1 APIASICNL
10 KFRSPEEKRMSKKL
24 LSLVLVGLLLNIV
37 GVIPAYASSKEETR
51 ARFAEKVKEGISK
64 LGTGPEA
71 RVEVKLRD
79 GRKLKGY
86 ISEAG
91 ENSFVIVDAKSGAA
105 STVPY
110 PQVKQ
115 VTGNNLS
122 KGAKIA
128 ITVGIV
134 VGLLFLLTVVIG
146 RT

>member
-1 APIASICNL
+1 
-10 KFRSPEEKRMSKKL
+10 MSRKL
-24 LSLVLVGLLLNIV
+24 VSLVLVGLLLNIV
-37 GVIPAYASSKEETR
+37 GAIPAYASSKEETR
-51 ARFAEKVKEGISK
+51 ARFAEKVKEGIGR

-79 GRKLKGY
+79 GKKLKGY

>member
-1 APIASICNL
+1 
-10 KFRSPEEKRMSKKL
+10 MSRKL
-24 LSLVLVGLLLNIV
+24 VSLVLVGWLLNIV
-37 GVIPAYASSKEETR
+37 GGIPAYASSKEETR
-51 ARFAEKVKEGISK
+51 ARFAEKVKEGIGR

-79 GRKLKGY
+79 GKKLKGY

>member
-1 APIASICNL
+1 MY
-10 KFRSPEEKRMSKKL
+10 RSLFMRVSVRRADCFDVQFEISLSGGKRMSKKL

-86 ISEAG
+86 ISETG
-91 ENSFVIVDAKSGAA
+91 ENSFVVVDAKSGVA
-105 STVPY
+105 STIPY
-110 PQVKQ
+110 PQVNQ
-115 VTGNNLS
+115 
-122 KGAKIA
+122 
-128 ITVGIV
+128 
-134 VGLLFLLTVVIG
+134 
-146 RT
+146 

>member
-1 APIASICNL
+1 
-10 KFRSPEEKRMSKKL
+10 MSRKL
-24 LSLVLVGLLLNIV
+24 VSLVLVGLLLNIV
-37 GVIPAYASSKEETR
+37 GAIPAYASSKEETR
-51 ARFAEKVKEGISK
+51 ARFAEKVKEGIGR

-79 GRKLKGY
+79 GKKLKGY
-86 ISEAG
+86 IGEAG

-115 VTGNNLS
+115 VTGSNLS

-134 VGLLFLLTVVIG
+134 VGLLFLLTVLIG

>member
-1 APIASICNL
+1 
-10 KFRSPEEKRMSKKL
+10 MSRKL
-24 LSLVLVGLLLNIV
+24 ISLALVGLLLNIV
-37 GVIPAYASSKEETR
+37 GAIPAYASSKEETR
-51 ARFAEKVKEGISK
+51 ARFAERVKEGIGR

-71 RVEVKLRD
+71 RVQVKLRD
-79 GRKLKGY
+79 GKKLKGY

>member
-1 APIASICNL
+1 
-10 KFRSPEEKRMSKKL
+10 MSRKL
-24 LSLVLVGLLLNIV
+24 VSLVLVGLLLNIV
-37 GVIPAYASSKEETR
+37 GAIPAYASSKEETR

-86 ISEAG
+86 ISETG
-91 ENSFVIVDAKSGAA
+91 ENSFVMVDARSGAA
-105 STVPY
+105 STIPY

>member
-1 APIASICNL
+1 
-10 KFRSPEEKRMSKKL
+10 MSKKP
-24 LSLVLVGLLLNIV
+24 LSLAMVGLLLNIV
-37 GVIPAYASSKEETR
+37 WVIPAYASSKEETR
-51 ARFAEKVKEGISK
+51 VRSAEKVKEGIGR

-71 RVEVKLRD
+71 RVEIKLRD
-79 GRKLKGY
+79 GKKLKGY

-146 RT
+146 RA

>member
-1 APIASICNL
+1 
-10 KFRSPEEKRMSKKL
+10 MSRKL
-24 LSLVLVGLLLNIV
+24 VSLMLVGLLLNIV
-37 GVIPAYASSKEETR
+37 GAIPAYASSKEETR
-51 ARFAEKVKEGISK
+51 VRFAEKVKEGIGR

-79 GRKLKGY
+79 GKKLKGY

>member
-1 APIASICNL
+1 
-10 KFRSPEEKRMSKKL
+10 MSRKL
-24 LSLVLVGLLLNIV
+24 VSLVLVGLLLNIV
-37 GVIPAYASSKEETR
+37 GAIPAYAGSKEETW
-51 ARFAEKVKEGISK
+51 ARFAEKVKEGIGR

-79 GRKLKGY
+79 GKKLKGY

-91 ENSFVIVDAKSGAA
+91 ENSFVIVEAKSGAA

-115 VTGNNLS
+115 VRGNNLS

>member
-1 APIASICNL
+1 
-10 KFRSPEEKRMSKKL
+10 MSKKL

-37 GVIPAYASSKEETR
+37 GVIPAYAGSKEDTR

-91 ENSFVIVDAKSGAA
+91 ENSFVIVEAKSGAA

-110 PQVKQ
+110 AQVKQ

-134 VGLLFLLTVVIG
+134 VGLLLLLTVVIG

>member
-1 APIASICNL
+1 
-10 KFRSPEEKRMSKKL
+10 MSKKL
-24 LSLVLVGLLLNIV
+24 LSLAVVGLLLNIV

-51 ARFAEKVKEGISK
+51 AGFAEKVKQGIGR

-91 ENSFVIVDAKSGAA
+91 ENSFVIVEAKSGAA

-110 PQVKQ
+110 AQVKQ

-128 ITVGIV
+128 LTVGLV

>member
-1 APIASICNL
+1 
-10 KFRSPEEKRMSKKL
+10 M
-24 LSLVLVGLLLNIV
+24 LLNIRA
-37 GVIPAYASSKEETR
+37 IPAYASSKEETR
-51 ARFAEKVKEGISK
+51 ARFAEKVKEGIGR

-71 RVEVKLRD
+71 PVEVKLRD
-79 GRKLKGY
+79 GKKLKGY

>member
-1 APIASICNL
+1 ML
-10 KFRSPEEKRMSKKL
+10 KKL
-24 LSLVLVGLLLNIV
+24 LSLAVVGLLLNIA
-37 GVIPAYASSKEETR
+37 GVIPAYASSKEESR
-51 ARFAEKVKEGISK
+51 ARFAEKVKEGIGR

-91 ENSFVIVDAKSGAA
+91 ENSFVIVEAKSGTA

-128 ITVGIV
+128 LTVGVV
-134 VGLLFLLTVVIG
+134 VGVLFLLTVLIG

>member
-1 APIASICNL
+1 
-10 KFRSPEEKRMSKKL
+10 MSKKL
-24 LSLVLVGLLLNIV
+24 LSLAVVGLLLNIV
-37 GVIPAYASSKEETR
+37 GVIPAYASPKEETR
-51 ARFAEKVKEGISK
+51 ARFTEKVKEGIGR

-91 ENSFVIVDAKSGAA
+91 ENGFVIVEAKSGTA

-128 ITVGIV
+128 LTVGLV

>member
-1 APIASICNL
+1 
-10 KFRSPEEKRMSKKL
+10 MSKKL

-37 GVIPAYASSKEETR
+37 GVIPAYASSKEDTR

-86 ISEAG
+86 ISATG
-91 ENSFVIVDAKSGAA
+91 ENNFVIVDAKSGAA
-105 STVPY
+105 STIPY

-134 VGLLFLLTVVIG
+134 VGLPFLLTVVIG

>member
-1 APIASICNL
+1 
-10 KFRSPEEKRMSKKL
+10 MSKRL

-37 GVIPAYASSKEETR
+37 GAIPAYAGSKEETR

-71 RVEVKLRD
+71 RVEVKLLD
-79 GRKLKGY
+79 GKKLKGY

-91 ENSFVIVDAKSGAA
+91 ENSFVVVDAKSGAA

-115 VTGNNLS
+115 VRGNNLS

-134 VGLLFLLTVVIG
+134 VGLLFLLAVVIG
-146 RT
+146 HT

>member
-1 APIASICNL
+1 
-10 KFRSPEEKRMSKKL
+10 MSRKL
-24 LSLVLVGLLLNIV
+24 VSLVLVGLLLNIV
-37 GVIPAYASSKEETR
+37 GGIPAYAGSKEETR
-51 ARFAEKVKEGISK
+51 ARFAEKVKAGIGR

-79 GRKLKGY
+79 GKTLKGY

-115 VTGNNLS
+115 VRGNNLS

>member
-1 APIASICNL
+1 
-10 KFRSPEEKRMSKKL
+10 MSRKL
-24 LSLVLVGLLLNIV
+24 VSLVLVGLLLNIV
-37 GVIPAYASSKEETR
+37 GAIPAYASSKEETR
-51 ARFAEKVKEGISK
+51 ARFAEKVKEGIGR

-79 GRKLKGY
+79 GKKLKGY

-134 VGLLFLLTVVIG
+134 VGLLFLLTVLIG

>member
-1 APIASICNL
+1 
-10 KFRSPEEKRMSKKL
+10 MSKKL
-24 LSLVLVGLLLNIV
+24 LSLLLVGLLLNIV
-37 GVIPAYASSKEETR
+37 GVIPAYAGSKEETR

-71 RVEVKLRD
+71 RVEVKLLD

-91 ENSFVIVDAKSGAA
+91 ENSFVIVEAKSGAA

-110 PQVKQ
+110 AQVKQ

-128 ITVGIV
+128 IAVGLV
-134 VGLLFLLTVVIG
+134 VGLLFLLTVAIG

>member
-1 APIASICNL
+1 
-10 KFRSPEEKRMSKKL
+10 MSRKL
-24 LSLVLVGLLLNIV
+24 VSLVLVGLLLNIV
-37 GVIPAYASSKEETR
+37 GAIPAYASSKEETR
-51 ARFAEKVKEGISK
+51 ARFAEKVKEGIGR

-79 GRKLKGY
+79 GKKLKGY
-86 ISEAG
+86 IGEAG

-115 VTGNNLS
+115 VTGSNLS

>member
-1 APIASICNL
+1 
-10 KFRSPEEKRMSKKL
+10 MSRKL
-24 LSLVLVGLLLNIV
+24 VSLVLVGLLLNIV
-37 GVIPAYASSKEETR
+37 GAIPAYASSREETR
-51 ARFAEKVKEGISK
+51 ARFAEKVKEGIGR

-71 RVEVKLRD
+71 RVEFKLRD
-79 GRKLKGY
+79 GKKLKGY
-86 ISEAG
+86 IGEAG

-128 ITVGIV
+128 ITVGLV

>member
-1 APIASICNL
+1 
-10 KFRSPEEKRMSKKL
+10 MSKKL
-24 LSLVLVGLLLNIV
+24 LSLAVVGLLLNIV

-51 ARFAEKVKEGISK
+51 TRFAEKVKEGIGR

-91 ENSFVIVDAKSGAA
+91 ENGFVIVEAKSGTA

-128 ITVGIV
+128 LTVGLV

>member
-1 APIASICNL
+1 
-10 KFRSPEEKRMSKKL
+10 MSRKL
-24 LSLVLVGLLLNIV
+24 VSLVLVGLLLNIV
-37 GVIPAYASSKEETR
+37 GAIPAYAGSKEETR
-51 ARFAEKVKEGISK
+51 TRFAEKVKEGIGR
-64 LGTGPEA
+64 LGTGQEA

-79 GRKLKGY
+79 GKKLKGY

-134 VGLLFLLTVVIG
+134 VGLLLLLTVVIG

>member
-1 APIASICNL
+1 
-10 KFRSPEEKRMSKKL
+10 MSRKL

-37 GVIPAYASSKEETR
+37 GVIPAYASSKEETQ
-51 ARFAEKVKEGISK
+51 ARFAERVKQGIGR

-91 ENSFVIVDAKSGAA
+91 EDSFVIVDAKSGASA
-105 STVPY
+105 TVPY

-115 VTGNNLS
+115 VAGNNLS

-134 VGLLFLLTVVIG
+134 VGFLFLLTVLIG

>member
-1 APIASICNL
+1 
-10 KFRSPEEKRMSKKL
+10 MSKKL
-24 LSLVLVGLLLNIV
+24 LSLVLVGLLLNVI

-51 ARFAEKVKEGISK
+51 ARFAKRVKEGISR

-71 RVEVKLRD
+71 RVEVRLLD

-91 ENSFVIVDAKSGAA
+91 ENSFVIVDTKSGAA

-128 ITVGIV
+128 ITVGLV

>member
-1 APIASICNL
+1 ML
-10 KFRSPEEKRMSKKL
+10 KKL
-24 LSLVLVGLLLNIV
+24 LSLAVVGLLLNIA
-37 GVIPAYASSKEETR
+37 GVIPAYASSKEESR
-51 ARFAEKVKEGISK
+51 ARFAEKVKEGIGR

-91 ENSFVIVDAKSGAA
+91 ENSFVIVEARSGTA

-128 ITVGIV
+128 IAAALV
-134 VGLLFLLTVVIG
+134 VGLLFLLTVAIG